1 MTEQDLARFFE
12 RERQQSKRAK
22 YIMLKSCKDAPRI
35 LANDIEAEAAARLR
49 ELGFQVSKQSHK
61 AHFDILA
68 DGMRVEVKA
77 SRWDGRRY
85 QFNLRDNDADVV
97 LFGCVD
103 GSLTWFVV
111 PFTEVRGKTVVKI
124 TEHDPADYIG
134 KLTMFYEAWDVL
146 PDLAKSARNPYQPD
160 LLTYRT

>member
-1 MTEQDLARFFE
+1 MTENDLARFFE
-12 RERQQSKRAK
+12 RERKESQRAK
-22 YIMLKSCKDAPRI
+22 YITLHSCKDERRI
-35 LANDIEAEAAARLR
+35 FANDIEAEAAGRLR

-77 SRWDGRRY
+77 SQWDGQRY
-85 QFNLRDNDADVV
+85 QFNLRDNDADVI

-103 GSLTWFVV
+103 GSLWWFVV
-111 PFTEVRGKTVVKI
+111 PFDQVKGKTVVKV

-134 KLTMFYEAWDVL
+134 KLTVFFEAWDTL
-146 PDLAKSARNPYQPD
+146 PDLAKSARNPYQ
-160 LLTYRT
+160 LELIS